1 MNEAEQQTVCIVTGA
16 TRGIGRA
23 IAEHLCSGGSTVI
36 GLGRDEALGRSI
48 EDDLTGFTFH
58 RADVTDAEQV
68 QSPIRKAIDD
78 FGRIDHLVCNAG
90 ITADQL
96 VMRMSAEEWDRVLEV
111 NLTGTFHCIRAVL
124 RPMLKQRSG
133 SIVAL
138 SSLVG
143 QTGNAGQANYAA
155 SKAGIIAF
163 CRSVAKEVGGR
174 GIRVNVVAPGFID
187 TEMTAVLPEEI
198 RASYLDRV
206 PLGRAGTVDEI
217 AEVVGFLL
225 SDRASYITG
234 QVVGVNGG
242 IHP

>member
-1 MNEAEQQTVCIVTGA
+1 MSDFSEHVGIVTGA
-16 TRGIGRA
+16 TRGIGRS
-23 IAEHLCSGGSTVI
+23 ISERLCRGGATVVGI
-36 GLGRDEALGRSI
+36 GRDEALGASI
-48 EDDLTGFTFH
+48 EEGLHGFHFR

-68 QSPIRKAIDD
+68 QSVFQGAIEE
-78 FGRIDHLVCNAG
+78 FGRVDHLVCNAG

-96 VMRMSAEEWDRVLEV
+96 TLRMSVEEWKRVLEV

-124 RPMLKQRSG
+124 RHMVKRRSG

-143 QTGNAGQANYAA
+143 RTGNAGQANYAA
-155 SKAGIIAF
+155 SKAGIVAL

-174 GIRVNVVAPGFID
+174 GIRVNAVAPGFID
-187 TEMTAVLPEEI
+187 TEMTAVLHDEI

-206 PLGRAGTVDEI
+206 PLGRAGSVEEV
-217 AEVVGFLL
+217 AEVVAFLL

-234 QVVGVNGG
+234 QVIGVNGG
-242 IHP
+242 LHP

>member
-1 MNEAEQQTVCIVTGA
+1 MSEFDGYVSVVTGA

-23 IAEHLCSGGSTVI
+23 IAEQLCRDGATVVGI
-36 GLGRDEALGRSI
+36 GRNEALGASLEQNLDQFRFS
-48 EDDLTGFTFH
+48 
-58 RADVTDAEQV
+58 RADVTDPDQV
-68 QSPIRKAIDD
+68 QRAFRNAIEE
-78 FGRIDHLVCNAG
+78 FERIDHLVCNAG

-96 VMRMSAEEWDRVLEV
+96 AMRMSTEEWNRVLDV
-111 NLTGTFHCIRAVL
+111 NLNGTFHCIRAVL
-124 RPMLKQRSG
+124 RHMLKRRAG

-155 SKAGIIAF
+155 SKAGIIAL

-174 GIRVNVVAPGFID
+174 GVRVNAVAPGFID
-187 TEMTAVLPEEI
+187 TEMTAVLPDEI
-198 RASYLDRV
+198 RADYLDHV
-206 PLGRAGTVDEI
+206 PLGRPGTVQEV

-234 QVVGVNGG
+234 QVIGVNGG
-242 IHP
+242 INP

>member
-1 MNEAEQQTVCIVTGA
+1 MNEFEAQVSVVTGA
-16 TRGIGRA
+16 ARGIGRA
-23 IAEHLCSGGSTVI
+23 IAESLCHEGATVI
-36 GLGRDEALGRSI
+36 GIDKALGDSI
-48 EDDLTGFTFH
+48 EESLQGLHFR

-68 QSPIRKAIDD
+68 QNTFRGVIEE

-96 VMRMSAEEWDRVLEV
+96 TMRMSDEEWARVLDV
-111 NLTGTFHCIRAVL
+111 NLNGTFYCIRAVL
-124 RPMLKQRSG
+124 RHLLKRRSG

-155 SKAGIIAF
+155 SKAGIIAL

-206 PLGRAGTVDEI
+206 PLGRAGTPEEV
-217 AEVVGFLL
+217 AGVVGFLL
-225 SDRASYITG
+225 SDGASYITG
-234 QVVGVNGG
+234 QVIGVNGG

>member
-1 MNEAEQQTVCIVTGA
+1 MSDFEGTVGVVTGA

-23 IAEHLCSGGSTVI
+23 IAERLCREGATTVGI
-36 GLGRDEALGRSI
+36 GRDEALGASI
-48 EDDLTGFTFH
+48 EESLRGFHF
-58 RADVTDAEQV
+58 RCVDVTDPEQL
-68 QSPIRKAIDD
+68 QSAFRGAIDE
-78 FGRIDHLVCNAG
+78 FGRIDHLICNAG

-96 VMRMSAEEWDRVLEV
+96 TMRMSAAEWDRVLAV
-111 NLTGTFHCIRAVL
+111 NLTGTFHSIRAVL
-124 RPMLKQRSG
+124 RHMVKRRSG

-155 SKAGIIAF
+155 SKAGIIAL
-163 CRSVAKEVGGR
+163 CRSVAKEVGRR

-187 TEMTAVLPEEI
+187 TEMTAVLPDEI
-198 RASYLDRV
+198 RSSYLDRI
-206 PLGRAGTVDEI
+206 PLGRAGSVEEV
-217 AEVVGFLL
+217 AEVVAFLL

-242 IHP
+242 MHP

>member
-1 MNEAEQQTVCIVTGA
+1 MNELDGRVSIVTGA
-16 TRGIGRA
+16 TRGIGLA
-23 IAEHLCSGGSTVI
+23 IAQKLCHEGTTVI
-36 GLGRDEALGRSI
+36 GIGRDEALGASL
-48 EDDLTGFTFH
+48 DGSLQGFRFR
-58 RADVTDAEQV
+58 RADVADAVQV
-68 QSPIRKAIDD
+68 RDTFQGVIEE
-78 FGRIDHLVCNAG
+78 FGRIDNLVCNAG

-96 VMRMSAEEWDRVLEV
+96 TMRMSAANWARVLDV

-124 RPMLKQRSG
+124 RHFLKRRSG

-155 SKAGIIAF
+155 SKAGIIAL

-187 TEMTAVLPEEI
+187 TQMTAVLPEEI

-206 PLGRAGTVDEI
+206 PLGRAGTPEEV
-217 AEVVGFLL
+217 AEVVDFLL

-234 QVVGVNGG
+234 QVIGVNGG
-242 IHP
+242 VHP

>member
-1 MNEAEQQTVCIVTGA
+1 MNEFEGRVSIVTGA

-23 IAEHLCSGGSTVI
+23 IAESLCHDAATVI
-36 GLGRDEALGRSI
+36 GIGRDEPLGASI
-48 EDDLTGFTFH
+48 EGSLPGFRF
-58 RADVTDAEQV
+58 RRVDVTDAEQV
-68 QSPIRKAIDD
+68 QIAFQGAIRE

-96 VMRMSAEEWDRVLEV
+96 TMRMSAEEWARVLDV

-124 RPMLKQRSG
+124 RHFLKRRSG

-155 SKAGIIAF
+155 SKAGIIAL

-174 GIRVNVVAPGFID
+174 GIRVNVVAPGLID

-206 PLGRAGTVDEI
+206 PLGRAGTPEEV
-217 AEVVGFLL
+217 AAVVGFLL
-225 SDRASYITG
+225 SDGASYITG
-234 QVVGVNGG
+234 QVIGVNGG

>member
-1 MNEAEQQTVCIVTGA
+1 
-16 TRGIGRA
+16 
-23 IAEHLCSGGSTVI
+23 
-36 GLGRDEALGRSI
+36 
-48 EDDLTGFTFH
+48 
-58 RADVTDAEQV
+58 
-68 QSPIRKAIDD
+68 
-78 FGRIDHLVCNAG
+78 
-90 ITADQL
+90 
-96 VMRMSAEEWDRVLEV
+96 MRMSAAEWARVLDV

-124 RPMLKQRSG
+124 RHFLKRRSG

-155 SKAGIIAF
+155 SKAGIIAL

-206 PLGRAGTVDEI
+206 PLGRAGTS
-217 AEVVGFLL
+217 AEVAAVVSFLL
-225 SDRASYITG
+225 SDGASYITG
-234 QVVGVNGG
+234 QVIGVNGG

>member
-1 MNEAEQQTVCIVTGA
+1 MNGFEAQVSVVTGA
-16 TRGIGRA
+16 ARGIGRT
-23 IAEHLCSGGSTVI
+23 IAETLCQKGATVI
-36 GLGRDEALGRSI
+36 GIDKALGDSI
-48 EDDLTGFTFH
+48 EESLQGLHF
-58 RADVTDAEQV
+58 RCADVTDAEQMQNTFRSV
-68 QSPIRKAIDD
+68 IEE

-96 VMRMSAEEWDRVLEV
+96 TMRMSTEEWARVLDV
-111 NLTGTFHCIRAVL
+111 NLNGTFHCIRAVL
-124 RPMLKQRSG
+124 RHFLKRRSG

-155 SKAGIIAF
+155 SKAGIIAL

-174 GIRVNVVAPGFID
+174 GIRVNIVAPGFID
-187 TEMTAVLPEEI
+187 TAMTAVLPQEI

-206 PLGRAGTVDEI
+206 PLGRAGTRE
-217 AEVVGFLL
+217 EVADVVAFLL
-225 SDRASYITG
+225 SDGASYITG
-234 QVVGVNGG
+234 QVIGVNGG

>member
-1 MNEAEQQTVCIVTGA
+1 MNGIDGRVSVVTGA
-16 TRGIGRA
+16 ARGIGRA
-23 IAEHLCSGGSTVI
+23 IAERLCRDGATVI
-36 GLGRDEALGRSI
+36 GIDKALGDSI
-48 EDDLTGFTFH
+48 EESLQGLHFR
-58 RADVTDAEQV
+58 RADVTNADQV
-68 QSPIRKAIDD
+68 QETLRGVIEE

-90 ITADQL
+90 IAADQL
-96 VMRMSAEEWDRVLEV
+96 TMRMSDEEWARVLDV
-111 NLTGTFHCIRAVL
+111 NLNGTFHCIRAVL
-124 RPMLKQRSG
+124 RHLLKRRSG

-155 SKAGIIAF
+155 SKAGIIAL

-187 TEMTAVLPEEI
+187 TQMTAVLPEEI

-206 PLGRAGTVDEI
+206 PLGRAGTPEEV
-217 AEVVGFLL
+217 AGVVGFLL
-225 SDRASYITG
+225 SDGASYITG
-234 QVVGVNGG
+234 QVIGVNGG

>member
-1 MNEAEQQTVCIVTGA
+1 MSELDGCVSIVTGA

-23 IAEHLCSGGSTVI
+23 IAEELCRDGATVI
-36 GLGRDEALGRSI
+36 GTGRDEALGASI
-48 EDDLTGFTFH
+48 ERRVDGFRFR
-58 RADVTDAEQV
+58 RADVTKPDQV
-68 QSPIRKAIDD
+68 QGTFRNVIEE

-96 VMRMSAEEWDRVLEV
+96 TLRMSTEEWNRVLDV
-111 NLTGTFHCIRAVL
+111 NLSGTFHCIRAAL
-124 RPMLKQRSG
+124 RYLLKQRSG

-155 SKAGIIAF
+155 SKAGIIAL
-163 CRSVAKEVGGR
+163 CRSVAKEVGRR

-187 TEMTAVLPEEI
+187 TEMTAALPEGI

-206 PLGRAGTVDEI
+206 PLGRAGRPE
-217 AEVVGFLL
+217 EVAAVVAFLL

-234 QVVGVNGG
+234 QVIGLNGG
-242 IHP
+242 IYP

>member
-1 MNEAEQQTVCIVTGA
+1 MSEFSEHVGIVTGA
-16 TRGIGRA
+16 TRGIGRS
-23 IAEHLCSGGSTVI
+23 IAERLCRDGATVVGI
-36 GLGRDEALGRSI
+36 GRDEALGTSI
-48 EDDLTGFTFH
+48 EESTPGFHFR

-68 QSPIRKAIDD
+68 RTAFHGAIED

-96 VMRMSAEEWDRVLEV
+96 TMRMSVEDWERVLEV

-124 RPMLKQRSG
+124 RHMVKRRSG
-133 SIVAL
+133 SIVAM
-138 SSLVG
+138 SSVVG
-143 QTGNAGQANYAA
+143 RTGNAGQANYAA
-155 SKAGIIAF
+155 SKAGIVAL

-174 GIRVNVVAPGFID
+174 GIRVNAVAPGFIE
-187 TEMTAVLPEEI
+187 TEMTAALPDEI

-206 PLGRAGTVDEI
+206 PLGRAGSVEEV
-217 AEVVGFLL
+217 AEVVAFLL

-242 IHP
+242 LYP

>member
-1 MNEAEQQTVCIVTGA
+1 MSELDGCVSVVTGA

-23 IAEHLCSGGSTVI
+23 IAGELCRDGSTVI
-36 GLGRDEALGRSI
+36 GIGRDEALGASI
-48 EDDLTGFTFH
+48 EESLGGFRFR
-58 RADVTDAEQV
+58 RADVAEADQV
-68 QSPIRKAIDD
+68 NNIFQEAIEE

-96 VMRMSAEEWDRVLEV
+96 TLRMSDDEWNRVLDV
-111 NLTGTFHCIRAVL
+111 NLNGTFHCIRAVL
-124 RPMLKQRSG
+124 RHFLKRRSG

-155 SKAGIIAF
+155 SKAGIIAL

-174 GIRVNVVAPGFID
+174 GIRVNVIAPGFIE
-187 TEMTAVLPEEI
+187 TEMTAALPEEL

-206 PLGRAGTVDEI
+206 PLGRAGKPE
-217 AEVVGFLL
+217 EVAAAVAFLL

-234 QVVGVNGG
+234 QVIGLNGG
-242 IHP
+242 MYP

>member
-1 MNEAEQQTVCIVTGA
+1 MNEFDGRVSVVTGA

-23 IAEHLCSGGSTVI
+23 IAERLCRDGATVVGI
-36 GLGRDEALGRSI
+36 GRDETLGASL
-48 EDDLTGFTFH
+48 EDGLQGFRFR
-58 RADVTDAEQV
+58 RADVADADQV
-68 QSPIRKAIDD
+68 QKTIQSAVEEL
-78 FGRIDHLVCNAG
+78 GRIDHLVCNAG

-96 VMRMSAEEWDRVLEV
+96 ALRMSTEEWARVLDV

-124 RPMLKQRSG
+124 RPMVKRRAG
-133 SIVAL
+133 AIVAL

-155 SKAGIIAF
+155 SKAGIIAL
-163 CRSVAKEVGGR
+163 CRSVSKEVGRR

-187 TEMTAVLPEEI
+187 TGMTAALPEEI
-198 RASYLDRV
+198 RAAYLERV
-206 PLGRAGTVDEI
+206 PLGRAGTPAEV

-234 QVVGVNGG
+234 QVIGVNGG

>member
-1 MNEAEQQTVCIVTGA
+1 MSEFEEQVSVVSGA
-16 TRGIGRA
+16 ARGIGRA
-23 IAEHLCSGGSTVI
+23 IAERLCRDGATVI
-36 GLGRDEALGRSI
+36 GIDKVPGNSI
-48 EDDLTGFTFH
+48 EKSRQGLHFR
-58 RADVTDAEQV
+58 RADVTNADQIQETLRGV
-68 QSPIRKAIDD
+68 IEE

-96 VMRMSAEEWDRVLEV
+96 TMRMSAEEWARVLDV
-111 NLTGTFHCIRAVL
+111 NLTGTFHCIHAVL
-124 RPMLKQRSG
+124 RHFVKRRSG
-133 SIVAL
+133 SIVAI

-155 SKAGIIAF
+155 SKAGIIAL

-206 PLGRAGTVDEI
+206 PLGRAGTPEEV

-225 SDRASYITG
+225 SDGASYITG
-234 QVVGVNGG
+234 QVIGVNGG

>member
-1 MNEAEQQTVCIVTGA
+1 MSEFSEHVSIVTGA
-16 TRGIGRA
+16 TRGIGRS
-23 IAEHLCSGGSTVI
+23 IADRLCRDGATVI
-36 GLGRDEALGRSI
+36 GIGRDEALGASI
-48 EDDLTGFTFH
+48 EEGSPGFRFR

-68 QSPIRKAIDD
+68 QTAFRGAIEE

-90 ITADQL
+90 ITADRL
-96 VMRMSAEEWDRVLEV
+96 TLRMTVEEWARVLEV

-124 RPMLKQRSG
+124 RHMVKRRSG

-155 SKAGIIAF
+155 SKAGIIAL

-174 GIRVNVVAPGFID
+174 GIRVNAVAPGFIE
-187 TEMTAVLPEEI
+187 TEMTAVLHDEI

-206 PLGRAGTVDEI
+206 PLGRAGSTEEV
-217 AEVVGFLL
+217 AEVVAFLL

-234 QVVGVNGG
+234 QVIGVNGG
-242 IHP
+242 LHP

>member
-1 MNEAEQQTVCIVTGA
+1 MDEFSEQVGIVTGA

-23 IAEHLCSGGSTVI
+23 IAERLCRNGATVI
-36 GLGRDEALGRSI
+36 GIGRDEALGASI
-48 EDDLTGFTFH
+48 EGSSRGFHFR

-68 QSPIRKAIDD
+68 HTAFQSAIQE

-96 VMRMSAEEWDRVLEV
+96 TLRMSVEEWQRVLEV

-124 RPMLKQRSG
+124 RHMVKRRSG

-155 SKAGIIAF
+155 SKAGIIAL

-174 GIRVNVVAPGFID
+174 GIRVNAVAPGFIE
-187 TEMTAVLPEEI
+187 TEMTAVLPDEI
-198 RASYLDRV
+198 RAAYLDRV
-206 PLGRAGTVDEI
+206 PLGRAGSVEEV
-217 AEVVGFLL
+217 AEVVAFLL

-234 QVVGVNGG
+234 QVIGVNGG
-242 IHP
+242 LHP

>member
-1 MNEAEQQTVCIVTGA
+1 MSEFSEHVSIVTGA
-16 TRGIGRA
+16 TRGIGRS
-23 IAEHLCSGGSTVI
+23 IAERLCRDGATVVGI
-36 GLGRDEALGRSI
+36 GRDETLGASI
-48 EDDLTGFTFH
+48 EGSSPGFRFR

-68 QSPIRKAIDD
+68 QTAFQGAIEE

-96 VMRMSAEEWDRVLEV
+96 TLRMTVEEWERVLEV

-124 RPMLKQRSG
+124 RHMVKRRSG

-155 SKAGIIAF
+155 SKAGIIAL

-174 GIRVNVVAPGFID
+174 GIRVNAVAPGFIE
-187 TEMTAVLPEEI
+187 TEMTAVLHDEI

-206 PLGRAGTVDEI
+206 PLGRAGSTEEV
-217 AEVVGFLL
+217 AEVVAFLL

-234 QVVGVNGG
+234 QVIGVNGG
-242 IHP
+242 LHP